1 MNMPTRKTLLIVAA
15 MSIFVA
21 SAAEKT
27 KVACI
32 GDSITYGL
40 GLANRDKT
48 AFADLAAKAVP
59 K

>member
-1 MNMPTRKTLLIVAA
+1 MPTRKTLLIVAA